1 MRASRP
7 LIILTGICGLVAS
20 FAGGYLVGYTQKP
33 YNVIVEK
40 LPVSMPVKRAQ
51 DSVSQDGKIISLD
64 QLMSVYKNN
73 PNRFRA
79 HTEKSKFHVE
89 GQIES
94 VGEVSGLE
102 DISGFYVPLKSST
115 DDVERALSAMN
126 GRERFS
132 KSVTLYVKGLTKL
145 QIAELNP
152 GQVIKVDC
160 PKVRVVMDGF
170 VFDDCSY
177 PKDSSL

>member
-1 MRASRP
+1 MRISSP
-7 LIILTGICGLVAS
+7 LLILTGVGGLVAG
-20 FAGGYLVGYTQKP
+20 FAGGYVVGCAQKP
-33 YNVIVEK
+33 SSGIEK
-40 LPVSMPVKRAQ
+40 KVPGAAPKKAAQ
-51 DSVSQDGKIISLD
+51 DLVLQDGKILSLD
-64 QLMSVYKNN
+64 QFMSIHQTN

-79 HTEKSKFHVE
+79 NTEKSNFHVE

-115 DDVERALSAMN
+115 DDVERALSAMH
-126 GRERFS
+126 GRESFS
-132 KSVTLYVKGLTKL
+132 KSVSLFVKGLTKS

-160 PKVRVVMDGF
+160 PIVRVVMDGF

-177 PKDSSL
+177 SKDSSL